1 MTILAWIAVGIIAGS
16 LAKRVMLG
24 EGAGGVLGDLVVG
37 VIGALLGGLVGGWF
51 YNYLSPLAITGGN
64 IYSVVVAS
72 LGAVLFLWTIRLV
85 NRSQARI

>member
-1 MTILAWIAVGIIAGS
+1 MTILAWIAVGIVAGY

-24 EGAGGVLGDLVVG
+24 EGAGGVLRDLVVG
-37 VIGALLGGLVGGWF
+37 VIGALVGGLIGGWI
-51 YNYLSPLAITGGN
+51 YNYLNPLAITGGN

-72 LGAVLFLWTIRLV
+72 LSAVLFLWTMRLV